1 MTLKLRRLTRSEI
14 AEFVTSDRGIRKY
27 DEVQNAFADQIEAQF
42 ATQQATIDRIRR
54 VNSHTVPTTILHA
67 ADVGADVTIT
77 IDAHTRVLGDATSL
91 AIAGGSVTGLAFS
104 TVYAGYYD
112 DATLESLTPTYHFTT
127 DLKAAQTVAAEG
139 RFFLGIITTPANG
152 GCDGHGGG
160 VYAAGSN
167 VGGEL

>member
-1 MTLKLRRLTRSEI
+1 
-14 AEFVTSDRGIRKY
+14 
-27 DEVQNAFADQIEAQF
+27 
-42 ATQQATIDRIRR
+42 

-91 AIAGGSVTGLAFS
+91 ALTGGAVTGLAFS

-112 DATLESLTPTYHFTT
+112 DATLASTTPTYHFTT
-127 DLKAAQTVAAEG
+127 DLKTAQTVAAEG

-152 GCDGHGGG
+152 AATVSGGG

>member
-1 MTLKLRRLTRSEI
+1 
-14 AEFVTSDRGIRKY
+14 
-27 DEVQNAFADQIEAQF
+27 
-42 ATQQATIDRIRR
+42 
-54 VNSHTVPTTILHA
+54 VPTTILHA

-112 DATLESLTPTYHFTT
+112 DATLASLTPTYHFTT

-152 GCDGHGGG
+152 GATVSGGG